1 MPAIDTLHA
10 ALRRHA
16 VELGDLSD
24 VGPVLDAIG
33 DAEVVLLGEATH
45 GTHEFYRLRAEIS
58 LRLVAERGFDAIA
71 VEADWPDALRIN
83 RYLRGDPRVDTA
95 ERALAGFERF
105 PRWMWRNQEVR
116 DFIARLRRHNQRLQ
130 PNQAPV
136 GFYGLDLYSLR
147 ASVDAVIRY
156 LDSVDPALAREARVR
171 YECFDN
177 LLNDPQRYGYA
188 ARYGMVAGCEQQ
200 VVQQLQALL
209 QQTADGQ
216 ALDRAEDE
224 LFYARQNALVVRNAE
239 RYYRVMF
246 QAGPTSWN
254 LRDQHMAETLAALR
268 AHLGEQRGRPA
279 KLIVWAHNSHL
290 GDARATQFSD
300 EGQLNLG
307 QLVRERCAPGESFA
321 LGFTTHTGSVAAATD
336 WDEPVEFKRVR
347 PALKESVEYLLHE
360 AGLKRAFVPLRGDL
374 AEPLRAQRLER
385 AIGVIY
391 RPDTERWSHYFDAQL
406 ADQFDAVIHV
416 DDSRAVTP
424 LDPSTLWQ
432 PAGREEETY
441 PTGL

>member
-1 MPAIDTLHA
+1 
-10 ALRRHA
+10 
-16 VELGDLSD
+16 
-24 VGPVLDAIG
+24 
-33 DAEVVLLGEATH
+33 
-45 GTHEFYRLRAEIS
+45 
-58 LRLVAERGFDAIA
+58 
-71 VEADWPDALRIN
+71 
-83 RYLRGDPRVDTA
+83 
-95 ERALAGFERF
+95 
-105 PRWMWRNQEVR
+105 MWRNQEVS
-116 DFIARLRRHNQRLQ
+116 DFVARLRQHNERLRPGQ
-130 PNQAPV
+130 PPA

-156 LDSVDPALAREARVR
+156 LDSVDPALASEARVR

-188 ARYGMVAGCEQQ
+188 ARYGMVAGCEQA

-209 QQTADGQ
+209 QQSADG
-216 ALDRAEDE
+216 LTPENAEDE

-254 LRDQHMAETLAALR
+254 LRDQHMAETLFALR
-268 AHLGEQRGRPA
+268 AHLAEQRGRPA
-279 KLIVWAHNSHL
+279 KLVIWAHNSHL

-321 LGFTTHTGSVAAATD
+321 LGFTTHTGSVAAASD

-347 PALKESVEYLLHE
+347 PAMKESVEYLLHE
-360 AGLKRAFVPLRGDL
+360 AGLRRAFVPLQGEL
-374 AEPLRAQRLER
+374 AAPLRAQRLER

-391 RPDTERWSHYFDAQL
+391 RPDTERWSHYFDARL

-416 DDSRAVTP
+416 DTSRAVTP

-432 PAGREEETY
+432 PVGHDEETY